1 MASSKGLLGIF
12 DAHATYVTDSGLPVA
27 SFTSWTSMHTFL
39 GPHFPYISTL
49 PAFRD
54 AFVLFGEQYGNHATK
69 SIISRRETDIT
80 VPKSGPPLKQELS
93 MTFHDFHGF
102 LWDYGL
108 VRPVQKYMVNVASRQ
123 HVHIAKRYKRELPEI
138 TEAHWEHVAT
148 LLANAL
154 PHGAR
159 ELEPL
164 TIEDMCTAVGDFVV
178 RSAGVSFDKLLLQ
191 EHVAALCQRLE
202 PSMFLARTLCRCDIM
217 IELVGK
223 SLTSQLR
230 MFMHHIDH
238 SLDPPSSDDSTV
250 QTLLQELVE
259 TRQSLTKLRDGV
271 ARGFVG
277 HVDHS
282 DAHVNPAQ
290 ITSFIPRKNTV
301 KDLETHRDKTEML
314 KTASLEWAVRNK
326 IAFKNAPS
334 TLVEA
339 GRVIGLMTHGERSEI
354 SDHLE
359 HLVTGV
365 SFGRHLLLLDI
376 ALDALLKDEI
386 MKAGSCVRHTYSP
399 QTDITFCNDHQRFLW
414 FSMVCG
420 FLHMF

>member
-1 MASSKGLLGIF
+1 M
-12 DAHATYVTDSGLPVA
+12 
-27 SFTSWTSMHTFL
+27 
-39 GPHFPYISTL
+39 
-49 PAFRD
+49 
-54 AFVLFGEQYGNHATK
+54 
-69 SIISRRETDIT
+69 
-80 VPKSGPPLKQELS
+80 
-93 MTFHDFHGF
+93 
-102 LWDYGL
+102 
-108 VRPVQKYMVNVASRQ
+108 RPVQKYIVNVATRRN
-123 HVHIAKRYKRELPEI
+123 VHIAKRYKRELPEI

-148 LLANAL
+148 LLANDL

-159 ELEPL
+159 ELEPM
-164 TIEDMCTAVGDFVV
+164 TIEDLCTAVGDFVV
-178 RSAGVSFDKLLLQ
+178 RSAGVSFDTLLLQ

-230 MFMHHIDH
+230 RFMHHIDY
-238 SLDPPSSDDSTV
+238 SLGPPSSDASTV

-282 DAHVNPAQ
+282 DAPVNPAEV
-290 ITSFIPRKNTV
+290 TSLIPRKNTV

-326 IAFKNAPS
+326 IAFANAPS

-359 HLVTGV
+359 HLVTRYT
-365 SFGRHLLLLDI
+365 FGRHLLLLDI

-386 MKAGSCVRHTYSP
+386 MKAGSCVRHTSRL
-399 QTDITFCNDHQRFLW
+399 QTEITLSNGHQCFLW

-420 FLHMF
+420 FPHLF